1 MKIELIDLY
10 YLYNMT
16 LAIAFISLLFSAFFS
31 GVEIAFISANKL
43 QLELDK
49 SKRRFSS
56 KMVAF
61 FSKNESD
68 FITTML
74 VGNNIS
80 LVVYGI
86 VMTQIL
92 TPYLKFFSSSD
103 FVLLLMQTII
113 ATFIVL
119 VTAEFLPK
127 AIFRIFPNQI
137 LNIFSIPI
145 WVLFILLR
153 PLAIL
158 MLKIASFLLKY
169 VLKQNIAD
177 DKQVFGK
184 TDLDD
189 FLSNARSVEGNEDT
203 RVEVEMLQ
211 NVLDL
216 SEKRVRECMI
226 PRTEII
232 AIDIL
237 ASIDVVKKKFID
249 TKLSKLLVFKGNID
263 NIIGYIHSYDLF
275 KNPKNLKS
283 ILLPLPFV
291 PESMKAMELLNQ
303 FIESNKG
310 VAVVLDEFGGT
321 AGMITIED
329 VTEEIVGEIVDEHDI
344 DEVADQQIEENT
356 FIFSGRSYVEEINRK
371 YNLML
376 PESDEY
382 ETISGFLLDYLEK
395 IPKKDD
401 IIEYKN
407 YNFTVINVNKTTIQK
422 VKLIV
427 VS

>member
-1 MKIELIDLY
+1 MLITTALV
-10 YLYNMT
+10 
-16 LAIAFISLLFSAFFS
+16 ALLFSAFFS

-49 SKRRFSS
+49 SKGKFYS
-56 KMVAF
+56 KMIAF

-92 TPYLKFFSSSD
+92 TPKLELFFNSD
-103 FVLLLMQTII
+103 FILLLIQTII
-113 ATFIVL
+113 ATLIVL

-127 AIFRIFPNQI
+127 TIFRVFPNQI

-145 WVLFILLR
+145 WLFFVFLR
-153 PLAIL
+153 PISIL
-158 MLKIASFLLKY
+158 MLKITHVILKY
-169 VLKQNIAD
+169 VLKQNITK
-177 DKQVFGK
+177 DKQVFVK

-189 FLSNARSVEGNEDT
+189 FLSNVKSAEGAEDT
-203 RVEVEMLQ
+203 RVEVKMLQ
-211 NVLDL
+211 NALDL

-232 AIDIL
+232 AIDML
-237 ASIDVVKKKFID
+237 SSMDEVKAKFID

-263 NIIGYIHSYDLF
+263 KIIGYVHSYDLF
-275 KNPKNLKS
+275 KSPKNLKS

-329 VTEEIVGEIVDEHDI
+329 VTEEIVGEIVDEHDV
-344 DEVADQQIEENT
+344 DETVDQQIDPTT
-356 FIFSGRSYVEEINRK
+356 FILLGRDYVEDINRK
-371 YNLML
+371 YNLAL

-382 ETISGFLLDYLEK
+382 ETISGLLLDFLEK
-395 IPKKDD
+395 IPKKED
-401 IIEYKN
+401 IIEFKGYH
-407 YNFTVINVNKTTIQK
+407 FTIINVSKTTIQE
-422 VKLIV
+422 VKLV
-427 VS
+427 VSAR

>member
-1 MKIELIDLY
+1 MFLSTAL
-10 YLYNMT
+10 
-16 LAIAFISLLFSAFFS
+16 ISLLFSAFFS
-31 GVEIAFISANKL
+31 GIEIAFVSANKL

-49 SKRRFSS
+49 SKEKFSS
-56 KMVAF
+56 KMIAF

-74 VGNNIS
+74 VGNNIA

-92 TPYLKFFSSSD
+92 TPKLELFLSSD
-103 FVLLLMQTII
+103 FLLLLMQTVI
-113 ATFIVL
+113 ATFVVL

-145 WVLFILLR
+145 CVLFIFLR
-153 PLAIL
+153 PAAIL
-158 MLKIASFLLKY
+158 MLKIANFVLKYLLK
-169 VLKQNIAD
+169 QDIAQ

-189 FLSNARSVEGNEDT
+189 FLSNVRPSEDIEDA

-211 NVLDL
+211 NALDL

-237 ASIDVVKKKFID
+237 SSLEEVNAKFIE

-263 NIIGYIHSYDLF
+263 KVIGYIHSYDLF

-303 FIESNKG
+303 FIDSNKG

-344 DEVADQQIEENT
+344 DELDSQQINGTT
-356 FIFSGRSYVEEINRK
+356 FVLPGRSYVEDINRK
-371 YNLML
+371 YNLAL

-382 ETISGFLLDYLEK
+382 ETISGLLLDYLEK
-395 IPKKDD
+395 IPEQGDVIEFKD
-401 IIEYKN
+401 YH
-407 YNFTVINVNKTTIQK
+407 FTIINVNETTIQK
-422 VKLIV
+422 VEL
-427 VS
+427 SCLH

>member
-1 MKIELIDLY
+1 MLITTALV
-10 YLYNMT
+10 
-16 LAIAFISLLFSAFFS
+16 ALLFSAFFS

-49 SKRRFSS
+49 SKGKFYS
-56 KMVAF
+56 KMIAF

-92 TPYLKFFSSSD
+92 TPKLELFFNSD
-103 FVLLLMQTII
+103 FILLLIQTII
-113 ATFIVL
+113 ATLIVL

-127 AIFRIFPNQI
+127 TIFRVFPNQI

-145 WVLFILLR
+145 WLFFVFLR
-153 PLAIL
+153 PISIL
-158 MLKIASFLLKY
+158 MLKITNVILKY
-169 VLKQNIAD
+169 VLKQDIAD

-189 FLSNARSVEGNEDT
+189 FLSNVKSAEGAEDT
-203 RVEVEMLQ
+203 RVEVKMLQ
-211 NVLDL
+211 NALDL

-232 AIDIL
+232 AIDML
-237 ASIDVVKKKFID
+237 SSMDEVKAKFID

-263 NIIGYIHSYDLF
+263 KIIGYVHSYDLF
-275 KNPKNLKS
+275 KSPKNLKS

-329 VTEEIVGEIVDEHDI
+329 VTEEIVGEIVDEHDV
-344 DEVADQQIEENT
+344 DEAVDQQIDATT
-356 FIFSGRSYVEEINRK
+356 FILLGRDYVEDINSK
-371 YNLML
+371 YNLAL

-382 ETISGFLLDYLEK
+382 ETISGLLLDFLEK
-395 IPKKDD
+395 IPKKED
-401 IIEYKN
+401 IIEFKGYH
-407 YNFTVINVNKTTIQK
+407 FTIINVSKTTIQE
-422 VKLIV
+422 VKLV
-427 VS
+427 VSAR